1 MAEPS
6 LPDSS
11 MSSSLLLQYKKRVSR
26 ARFPD
31 GEVGREVGKPS
42 ASAAA
47 PVAGQ
52 FVGAYVGVG
61 VAGGAGG
68 GGGGGG
74 GAGAGGGGGG
84 GDVTKDWNIYTIT
97 ANIYSMFFL
106 RIFLIYSE
114 ELLVLKPVYKNSF

>member
-11 MSSSLLLQYKKRVSR
+11 MSSSLLLQYKKRVSVSG

-31 GEVGREVGKPS
+31 GEVGKPS

-52 FVGAYVGVG
+52 FMGAYVG
-61 VAGGAGG
+61 VAGGAGGGG

-84 GDVTKDWNIYTIT
+84 GDGSDSGPDMTKDWNIYTIT
-97 ANIYSMFFL
+97 ANIYSMFF
-106 RIFLIYSE
+106 
-114 ELLVLKPVYKNSF
+114 